1 MLSLYVIYWHAKYLY
16 LIIIIIQKSYSL
28 SKKFLLYLHT
38 LSLLFYFARV
48 FFAAA
53 VIFACNL
60 VERQKRQAEN
70 WRRRA
75 NEKIRGKNAFH
86 RFTNIFSFIFI
97 SIVIPFFSSLVAFF
111 SSLKEFLTNFKS
123 HLTVYIERARLKM
136 HSTILSFDFFFLCC
150 VFISYLLYSTH
161 FSIHPFLPPHLT
173 RRPCAVFFVVCH

>member
-48 FFAAA
+48 FFATA

-60 VERQKRQAEN
+60 VERLKRQAEN

-75 NEKIRGKNAFH
+75 NEKIRGKKCFSSFYKYFFIYFH
-86 RFTNIFSFIFI
+86 QHRDS
-97 SIVIPFFSSLVAFF
+97 PFFASCCLFP
-111 SSLKEFLTNFKS
+111 SLKEFLTNFKS

-136 HSTILSFDFFFLCC
+136 HSTILSFDFFLCC

-161 FSIHPFLPPHLT
+161 FSIHPFLPSSPHSSSLL
-173 RRPCAVFFVVCH
+173 CFFVVCH